1 MEEQN
6 LSNINERKNFAF
18 ISYNHKDVKWAKWLQ
33 KNLENYKLPT
43 EIHNEFEDSRFIRPV
58 FRDQTDLNTG
68 VLGNVLRDNLL
79 ASKYLI
85 VLCSPNSAKSEWVS
99 KEVQSFIEWGR
110 LDCIIPLIVDGQ
122 PNCYNPDLECFP
134 RYLKEYT
141 QSHPEAELLG
151 VSIAEVGEKK
161 AFIRVVS
168 KMLGVSFDTL
178 WKRHERERRRRI
190 ISNTLIS
197 VAALLLL
204 YWFALPVQ
212 MTMTLHDADH
222 HLPFG
227 TTADGVGGVLT
238 VDGTEYQLTKLDT
251 TIELHSVAGYHRARA
266 IQVSFSAPYYDS
278 LSVQPVLGK
287 GLKSNLSIDLTRDD
301 TFRFFGGYVLDYETR
316 QPIANAL
323 FQLSGEVDGENE
335 SFEITTDADGHFL
348 IDIPVEYQSEVKDIV
363 ISAEGYETFE
373 SEEEEVSAEAYYSLK
388 KSK

>member
-1 MEEQN
+1 M
-6 LSNINERKNFAF
+6 ERKNFAF

-33 KNLENYKLPT
+33 KRLESYKLPT
-43 EIHNEFEDSRFIRPV
+43 EIHNEFEDSKFIRPV

-68 VLGNVLRDNLL
+68 VLGNVLRDNLE

-190 ISNTLIS
+190 ITNTIVS
-197 VAALLLL
+197 VASIAAL
-204 YWFALPVQ
+204 YWLALPVQ
-212 MTMTLHDADH
+212 LTMTLHDAQH
-222 HLPFG
+222 NLPFG
-227 TTADGVGGVLT
+227 TTADGVGGILT
-238 VDGTEYQLTKLDT
+238 VNGNEYQLTKLDT
-251 TIELHSVAGYHRARA
+251 TIELHSVAGYHRMGD
-266 IQVSFSAPYYDS
+266 IEVSFKAPYYDS
-278 LSVQPVLGK
+278 IRTSLKLGS
-287 GLKSNLSIDLTRDD
+287 GLGTSLELDLKRDD
-301 TFRFFGGYVLDYETR
+301 TFRYFAGTILDYETR
-316 QPIANAL
+316 EPVAGAV
-323 FQLSGEVDGENE
+323 FSVDDGAF
-335 SFEITTDADGHFL
+335 SSTTDADGHFC
-348 IDIPVEYQSEVKDIV
+348 IDLPIEAQSELKDV
-363 ISAEGYETFE
+363 IITADGYELFDST
-373 SEEEEVSAEAYYSLK
+373 EEAVTEDAFYSLK
-388 KSK
+388 KNK

>member
-1 MEEQN
+1 M
-6 LSNINERKNFAF
+6 ERKNFAF

-68 VLGNVLRDNLL
+68 VLGNVLRDNLE

-151 VSIAEVGEKK
+151 VSVAEVGKDK
-161 AFIRVVS
+161 AFVRVVS
-168 KMLGVSFDTL
+168 KMLDVSFDTL
-178 WKRHERERRRRI
+178 WQRHERERRQRI
-190 ISNTLIS
+190 
-197 VAALLLL
+197 ALNILSGIAGAFLL

-212 MTMTLHDADH
+212 LTMTLNDSQHN
-222 HLPFG
+222 LPFG
-227 TTADGVGGVLT
+227 TTADGYGGILT
-238 VDGTEYQLTKLDT
+238 VEGNEYFLTKLDT
-251 TIELHSVAGYHRARA
+251 TIELHNVAGFHRLGSIDVQFTAL
-266 IQVSFSAPYYDS
+266 YYDTLTTSVNIGAGLSAS
-278 LSVQPVLGK
+278 LNIG
-287 GLKSNLSIDLTRDD
+287 LTRDD
-301 TFRFFGGYVLDYETR
+301 TFRYFAGHVLDFETGL
-316 QPIANAL
+316 PVANAV
-323 FQLSGEVDGENE
+323 FSIDGGHF
-335 SFEITTDADGHFL
+335 SATTDENGYFC
-348 IDIPVEYQSEVKDIV
+348 IDLPIGAQREYMDVQ
-363 ISAEGYETFE
+363 ISADGYETFE
-373 SEEEEVSAEAYYSLK
+373 SEEETVSNESFYNLRK
-388 KSK
+388 

>member
-1 MEEQN
+1 M
-6 LSNINERKNFAF
+6 ERKNFAF
-18 ISYNHKDVKWAKWLQ
+18 ISYNHRDVKWAKWLQ
-33 KNLENYKLPT
+33 KNLEGYKLPT

-68 VLGNVLRDNLL
+68 VLGNVLRDNLE

-151 VSIAEVGEKK
+151 VSIAEVGEQK

-190 ISNTLIS
+190 IVNTTTTL
-197 VAALLLL
+197 VGLFLL

-212 MTMTLHDADH
+212 LTMTIRDAQH
-222 HLPFG
+222 QLPFG
-227 TTADGVGGVLT
+227 TTADGYGGTLT
-238 VDGTEYQLTKLDT
+238 VNGNEYLLTKLDT
-251 TIELHSVAGYHRARA
+251 TLSLHSVAGFHRLGF
-266 IQVSFSAPYYDS
+266 IDVEFSAPYYDT
-278 LSVQPVLGK
+278 LRTEVHLGS
-287 GLKSNLSIDLTRDD
+287 GLGSKLSIDLNRDD
-301 TFRFFGGYVLDYETR
+301 TFRFFGGRVLDFET
-316 QPIANAL
+316 QEPV
-323 FQLSGEVDGENE
+323 SGATI
-335 SFEITTDADGHFL
+335 SFDNGKYTTTTDSEGKFLFDLPIEDQRETKDVIITAD
-348 IDIPVEYQSEVKDIV
+348 
-363 ISAEGYETFE
+363 GYETFD
-373 SEEEEVSAEAYYSLK
+373 SEEETVDKNCTFMLHK
-388 KSK
+388 

>member
-1 MEEQN
+1 M
-6 LSNINERKNFAF
+6 ERKNFAF
-18 ISYNHKDVKWAKWLQ
+18 ISYNHNDVKWAKWLQ

-79 ASKYLI
+79 ASKFLI

-141 QSHPEAELLG
+141 RQHPETELLG
-151 VSIAEVGEKK
+151 VSIAEVGKEK

-190 ISNTLIS
+190 AIRTLGSI
-197 VAALLLL
+197 VALFLL
-204 YWFALPVQ
+204 YWLGLPVQ
-212 MTMTLHDADH
+212 LSMTLSDQQHQ
-222 HLPFG
+222 LPFG
-227 TTADGVGGVLT
+227 TTADGVGGVLS
-238 VDGTEYQLTKLDT
+238 VNGNEYQLSSLDT
-251 TIELHSVAGYHRARA
+251 TIQLSSVAGFRRLSSVD
-266 IQVSFSAPYYDS
+266 VSFKAPYYDS
-278 LSVQPVLGK
+278 ISTTMHLGSGLSTSLSLD
-287 GLKSNLSIDLTRDD
+287 LKRDD
-301 TFRFFGGYVLDYETR
+301 TFRFFGGRVLDFET
-316 QPIANAL
+316 QEPIAGAV
-323 FQLSGEVDGENE
+323 FSIDEGAFTAV
-335 SFEITTDADGHFL
+335 TDADGHFSV
-348 IDIPVEYQSEVKDIV
+348 DIPIEQQREYKDVEVRAD
-363 ISAEGYETFE
+363 GYETFI
-373 SEEEEVSAEAYYSLK
+373 SPEETVDADVVFLLHK
-388 KSK
+388 TGK

>member
-1 MEEQN
+1 M
-6 LSNINERKNFAF
+6 ERKNFAF

-68 VLGNVLRDNLL
+68 VLGNVLRDNLE

-151 VSIAEVGEKK
+151 VSIAEVGQEK
-161 AFIRVVS
+161 AFVRVVS

-190 ISNTLIS
+190 ILNILSGI
-197 VAALLLL
+197 AAAFLL

-212 MTMTLHDADH
+212 LTMKLNDSQHQ
-222 HLPFG
+222 LPFG
-227 TTADGVGGVLT
+227 TTADGYGGILT
-238 VDGTEYQLTKLDT
+238 VDGNDYYLTKLDT
-251 TIELHSVAGYHRARA
+251 VIELHSVAGFHRLGSVDV
-266 IQVSFSAPYYDS
+266 QFVAPYYDTLRTS
-278 LSVQPVLGK
+278 INIGSGM
-287 GLKSNLSIDLTRDD
+287 SANLNIGLTRDD
-301 TFRFFGGYVLDYETR
+301 TFRYFSGQVLDFESGT
-316 QPIANAL
+316 PVANAT
-323 FQLSGEVDGENE
+323 FSIDGG
-335 SFEITTDADGHFL
+335 SFSTTTDENGRFCIDLPIGAQRECKDVTITADG
-348 IDIPVEYQSEVKDIV
+348 Y
-363 ISAEGYETFE
+363 ATFE
-373 SEEEEVSAEAYYSLK
+373 SAEEVVAQDVTYMLHK
-388 KSK
+388 

>member
-1 MEEQN
+1 M
-6 LSNINERKNFAF
+6 ERKNFAF

-68 VLGNVLRDNLL
+68 VLGNVLRDNLE
-79 ASKYLI
+79 ASKFLI

-134 RYLKEYT
+134 RYMKEYV
-141 QSHPEAELLG
+141 QQHPEAELLG
-151 VSIAEVGEKK
+151 VSIAEVGAQK

-178 WKRHERERRRRI
+178 WKRHERARRRRI
-190 ISNTLIS
+190 IINTLTSIAS
-197 VAALLLL
+197 AFLL

-212 MTMTLHDADH
+212 LTMTLTDEQHK
-222 HLPFG
+222 LPFG
-227 TTADGVGGVLT
+227 SSADGVGGILT
-238 VDGTEYQLTKLDT
+238 VEGNEYQLGQNGLDT
-251 TIELHSVAGYHRARA
+251 TIVLHSVAGFHRLGNIDVQFA
-266 IQVSFSAPYYDS
+266 APYYDTLRTSMPVSAGLSTALS
-278 LSVQPVLGK
+278 LQ
-287 GLKSNLSIDLTRDD
+287 LKRDD
-301 TFRFFGGYVLDYETR
+301 EFRFFSGTITDADSGE
-316 QPIANAL
+316 PIANAT
-323 FQLSGEVDGENE
+323 FSIDNGQYTSV
-335 SFEITTDADGHFL
+335 TDAQGQYS
-348 IDIPVEYQSEVKDIV
+348 IDIPLENQRMTKDVV

-373 SEEEEVSAEAYYSLK
+373 SADEAVASFAPYQLHK
-388 KSK
+388 L

>member
-1 MEEQN
+1 M
-6 LSNINERKNFAF
+6 ERKNFAF

-33 KNLENYKLPT
+33 KNLETYKLPT
-43 EIHNEFEDSRFIRPV
+43 EIHNEFDDSRFIRPV

-79 ASKYLI
+79 ASKFLI

-141 QSHPEAELLG
+141 QAHPEAELLG
-151 VSIAEVGEKK
+151 VSIAEVGERK

-168 KMLGVSFDTL
+168 KMLDVSFDTL

-190 ISNTLIS
+190 AINSLS
-197 VAALLLL
+197 AAAALFLI

-212 MTMTLHDADH
+212 LTMTLHDAQH
-222 HLPFG
+222 QLPFG

-238 VDGTEYQLTKLDT
+238 VDGNEYQLTTLDT
-251 TIELHSVAGYHRARA
+251 TIQLHSAAGYHRLQP
-266 IQVSFSAPYYDS
+266 IDVSFKAPYYDS
-278 LSVQPVLGK
+278 ISASPVVSAGLGSKLSLD
-287 GLKSNLSIDLTRDD
+287 LKRDD
-301 TFRFFGGYVLDYETR
+301 TFRFFSGRILDFDTQEPIVGAEFSIDEGDFKVL
-316 QPIANAL
+316 
-323 FQLSGEVDGENE
+323 
-335 SFEITTDADGHFL
+335 TDADGHFC
-348 IDIPVEYQSEVKDIV
+348 IDLPIEAQREYKDV
-363 ISAEGYETFE
+363 IITAEGYQIFDSPEETVASDVVFLLHK
-373 SEEEEVSAEAYYSLK
+373 AK
-388 KSK
+388 

>member
-1 MEEQN
+1 M
-6 LSNINERKNFAF
+6 ERKNFAF

-68 VLGNVLRDNLL
+68 VLGNVLRDNLE

-141 QSHPEAELLG
+141 QNHPEAELLG
-151 VSIAEVGEKK
+151 VSIAEVGPQK

-178 WKRHERERRRRI
+178 WKRHERARRQKI
-190 ISNTLIS
+190 IINTTTTLVS
-197 VAALLLL
+197 AFLL
-204 YWFALPVQ
+204 YWFAIPVQ
-212 MTMTLHDADH
+212 LTMTLTDQEHQ
-222 HLPFG
+222 LPFG
-227 TTADGVGGVLT
+227 SSADGVGGILT
-238 VDGTEYQLTKLDT
+238 VEGNEYQLTTLDT
-251 TIELHSVAGYHRARA
+251 TIELHSVAGFHRLGFIDVQFAA
-266 IQVSFSAPYYDS
+266 QYYDTLRESMPVSAGLSTS
-278 LSVQPVLGK
+278 LALD
-287 GLKSNLSIDLTRDD
+287 LKRDD
-301 TFRFFGGYVLDYETR
+301 TFRFFTGQITDADTGE
-316 QPIANAL
+316 PIANAT
-323 FQLSGEVDGENE
+323 FSIDEGKYT
-335 SFEITTDADGHFL
+335 STTDANGNYS
-348 IDIPVEYQSEVKDIV
+348 IDIPLEDQRMEKTVV
-363 ISAEGYETFE
+363 ITADGYETFE
-373 SEEEEVSAEAYYSLK
+373 SENECVDVDTPYQLHRK
-388 KSK
+388 Q

>member
-1 MEEQN
+1 M
-6 LSNINERKNFAF
+6 ERKNFAF
-18 ISYNHKDVKWAKWLQ
+18 ISYNHRDVKWAKWLQ

-110 LDCIIPLIVDGQ
+110 IDCIIPLIVDGQ

-141 QSHPEAELLG
+141 TAHPEAELLG
-151 VSIAEVGEKK
+151 VSIAEVGKDK

-178 WKRHERERRRRI
+178 WKRHERERRRQILLRTVG
-190 ISNTLIS
+190 SL
-197 VAALLLL
+197 VALFLL
-204 YWFALPVQ
+204 YWLALPVQ
-212 MTMTLHDADH
+212 LSMTLHDQAH
-222 HLPFG
+222 QLPFG

-238 VDGTEYQLTKLDT
+238 VNGNEYQLTTLDT
-251 TIELHSVAGYHRARA
+251 TLELSSLAGFRRLGSVE
-266 IQVSFSAPYYDS
+266 VSFKAPYYDS
-278 LSVQPVLGK
+278 IVTSLPIGSGLSTQLELHLQRDETFRYFSGQVLDFETQAPVAQATFSIDNGAFTATTDAE
-287 GLKSNLSIDLTRDD
+287 GRFSIDL
-301 TFRFFGGYVLDYETR
+301 
-316 QPIANAL
+316 PIEA
-323 FQLSGEVDGENE
+323 QR
-335 SFEITTDADGHFL
+335 
-348 IDIPVEYQSEVKDIV
+348 EYKDVV
-363 ISAEGYETFE
+363 IEAEGYETFD
-373 SEEEEVSAEAYYSLK
+373 SPEETVATDVVFLLHKAGR
-388 KSK
+388 